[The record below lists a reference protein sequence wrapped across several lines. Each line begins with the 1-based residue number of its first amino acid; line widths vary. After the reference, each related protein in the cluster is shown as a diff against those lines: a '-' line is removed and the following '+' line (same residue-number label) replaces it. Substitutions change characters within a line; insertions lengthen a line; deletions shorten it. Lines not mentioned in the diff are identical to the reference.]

1 MKKYLF
7 VVWCFLAF
15 PAAAQTVVVP
25 NNVYLADLHL
35 KINEKGRQEIQK
47 KVDALHKYPSYFKI
61 KVDRADTYFPIIER
75 VFQEEGLP
83 DDFKY
88 LALQES
94 GLIGDAVSTS
104 NAVGYW
110 QFKKEAASDQGLRMN
125 NLVDERK
132 HIIES
137 SRGAARYLIR
147 NNAYYRNWA
156 NTLLSYMEGFTGAK
170 AYTKPS
176 DIGAKSMEITEKT
189 HYYVLTFL
197 AHKIAYE
204 NFVGKNAAPL
214 VSLQEVEAKPGQS
227 LSEIALSTQ
236 IDPLELE
243 KYNKWLMGS
252 AVPGDKKYT
261 VLIPVLNEEQEEL
274 LVSAQPDS
282 KAKGPIAAAK
292 DRKAVSRTKIIRV
305 NDLKAVLAGKN
316 ETKEKMARRGNMS
329 VAKFLRLN
337 EMRSSDPIVEGETY
351 FLEPK
356 RNRAKVGQH
365 VAQPGETMAS
375 VSRQY
380 GVREKALLTKNRMH
394 ADEPLASGRVL
405 WLQDTRPRSV
415 PVEYRDQQEANT
427 ATGSGPIARNSP
439 APADTAKPAAPQ
451 EKAPAKRGR
460 IDWRGEREAKAS
472 PGKAPATVPEAA
484 PAAPQGGSSSDYVT
498 ADEDNPEYFPTEWS
512 VSAAKGNTRAR
523 GASPRTPAAKPAAAP
538 ASRPGT
544 RATSPPTTPAPAEP
558 TAAPNQPAP
567 VKAEPVAT
575 PTETDPTLE
584 TEEESVEDPV
594 LAAPVEEPVP
604 LKKAGTAAKK
614 EAPAAPAPKAREVA
628 RPEATEAEETL
639 AAPVRPEPARKEP
652 VRVVKAKEKVEEAP
666 APAKPAA
673 PAAREVGPSTSGTHK
688 VAKSETLY
696 GIARQYGVSVADLKE
711 WNNLGEKPIAVGQE
725 LIVDAAARPA
735 TPAPAAKAGPAEKP
749 AVGPDGKITHTV
761 ATGETIYQISRKYG
775 VTIKEVM
782 DWNKKSDFNVKVGE
796 ELKIKPNN

>member
-7 VVWCFLAF
+7 FVWCILAF

-35 KINEKGRQEIQK
+35 KINERGRQEIQK
-47 KVDALHKYPSYFKI
+47 KVDALHKYPTYFKI

-75 VFQEEGLP
+75 VFQQEGLP

-125 NLVDERK
+125 NHVDERK

-170 AYTKPS
+170 AYAKAS
-176 DIGAKSMEITEKT
+176 DAGAKSMEITEKT

-204 NFVGKNAAPL
+204 NFVGKNGSPL

-227 LSEIALSTQ
+227 LSDIALSTQ

-261 VLIPVLNEEQEEL
+261 VLIPITNGEQEEL

-282 KAKGPIAAAK
+282 KAKGPVAATRGRQVVA
-292 DRKAVSRTKIIRV
+292 RTKVIRV
-305 NDLKAVLAGKN
+305 NNLKAVIAGKG
-316 ETKEKMARRGNMS
+316 ETKEKMARRGKMS
-329 VAKFLRLN
+329 VSKFLRLN
-337 EMRSSDPIVEGETY
+337 EMRPGDPILEGENY
-351 FLEPK
+351 FLQAK
-356 RNRAKVGQH
+356 RNRAGVDFH
-365 VAQPGETMAS
+365 VAQPGESLTS
-375 VSRQY
+375 LSRQY
-380 GVREKALLTKNRMH
+380 GVRERALLTKNRMR
-394 ADEPLASGRVL
+394 ANEQLEPGRVV

-415 PVEYRDQQEANT
+415 PVEYRGQKEVI
-427 ATGSGPIARNSP
+427 TGTGTLAQHAP
-439 APADTAKPAAPQ
+439 APADTAQPAAPK
-451 EKAPAKRGR
+451 EKAPAKRGG
-460 IDWRGEREAKAS
+460 IDWRGERETKES
-472 PGKAPATVPEAA
+472 PA
-484 PAAPQGGSSSDYVT
+484 PAAAPEKTPVAPQGASNSEYVT
-498 ADEDNPEYFPTEWS
+498 ANEENPEYFPTEWS
-512 VSAAKGNTRAR
+512 VSASKSATKAR
-523 GASPRTPAAKPAAAP
+523 GAAPRKPAAAP
-538 ASRPGT
+538 AARSASRPGT
-544 RATSPPTTPAPAEP
+544 KPAPGRTAPATVPAPAPAEP
-558 TAAPNQPAP
+558 AVAPGEVTEIAEASEEDPLLAAPA
-567 VKAEPVAT
+567 AEPVI
-575 PTETDPTLE
+575 
-584 TEEESVEDPV
+584 S
-594 LAAPVEEPVP
+594 
-604 LKKAGTAAKK
+604 KKAEAPATK
-614 EAPAAPAPKAREVA
+614 EAPAAPAPQGREVA
-628 RPEATEAEETL
+628 SPEPTEPEPVRTEPARS
-639 AAPVRPEPARKEP
+639 APVRVAKPT
-652 VRVVKAKEKVEEAP
+652 KEKAGKEKDEAPTPAP
-666 APAKPAA
+666 APAEPAVTAA
-673 PAAREVGPSTSGTHK
+673 PEAQPGNSGTHT
-688 VAKSETLY
+688 VARSETLY
-696 GIARQYGVSVADLKE
+696 GIARQYGVSVAELKE

-725 LIVDAAARPA
+725 LIVAAPA
-735 TPAPAAKAGPAEKP
+735 PPESLTPAAKESAAEKP
-749 AVGPDGKITHTV
+749 AAAPGGKVVHTV

-782 DWNKKSDFNVKVGE
+782 EWNKKSDFNVKVGE
-796 ELKIKPNN
+796 ELKITPKN